1 MTNSRVS
8 IWFFIGVLLLVYGVL
23 ITGAGL
29 YGLAHPPDVK
39 LAWLHAGLW
48 WGLLLVVIG
57 GVYTYAFFPARQTRH
72 RGSDADARR

>member
-8 IWFFIGVLLLVYGVL
+8 IWFFIGVLLTVYGVL

-29 YGLAHPPDVK
+29 YGLAHPPAVK

-48 WGLLLVVIG
+48 WGLVLLVIG
-57 GVYTYAFFPARQTRH
+57 GIYTYAFFPARRKGQ
-72 RGSDADARR
+72 RGSHVDAQR